1 MKNPAL
7 LLALTAVTL
16 GTYLPL
22 KYENNQVIFLQSS
35 QTTSEMPQLNWSSM
49 EEAIDFYEKNIIADN
64 GKEMGEAELNMEFYE
79 RNSWQMIEESN
90 ETIVLSM
97 NNVSIGGKDRIE
109 FIKGQGTTEMI
120 FYRANSPYPD
130 RPTSKRTVRNSD
142 YKTINSEKLNPVDP
156 SLPPYADNP
165 FESFTEEVTF
175 SYLKKEKDLGEDVF
189 ARFYVYNDEQNFFE
203 FVLVKGKTTVE
214 EDSEFI
220 GIYRVFEDKL
230 IVEVP
235 KG

>member
-1 MKNPAL
+1 MDL
-7 LLALTAVTL
+7 S
-16 GTYLPL
+16 LPL
-22 KYENNQVIFLQSS
+22 
-35 QTTSEMPQLNWSSM
+35 
-49 EEAIDFYEKNIIADN
+49 
-64 GKEMGEAELNMEFYE
+64 
-79 RNSWQMIEESN
+79 
-90 ETIVLSM
+90 
-97 NNVSIGGKDRIE
+97 
-109 FIKGQGTTEMI
+109 
-120 FYRANSPYPD
+120 
-130 RPTSKRTVRNSD
+130 
-142 YKTINSEKLNPVDP
+142 
-156 SLPPYADNP
+156 YADNP

-230 IVEVP
+230 IVGVP